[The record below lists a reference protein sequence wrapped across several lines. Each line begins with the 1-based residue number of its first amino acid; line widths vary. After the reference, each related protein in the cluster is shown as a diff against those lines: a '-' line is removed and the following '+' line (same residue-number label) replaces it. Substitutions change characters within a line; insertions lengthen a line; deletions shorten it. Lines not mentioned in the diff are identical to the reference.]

1 MARMGGNENDCSG
14 NARPAVRV
22 LVVEPCAPQGI
33 EAWARAG
40 FIAWPPALSS
50 IVPEMGL
57 RAAKDPQHSIR
68 PRARWQYS

>member
-40 FIAWPPALSS
+40 FIVWPGAEFDRSRNGAADRQGPA
-50 IVPEMGL
+50 
-57 RAAKDPQHSIR
+57 A
-68 PRARWQYS
+68 